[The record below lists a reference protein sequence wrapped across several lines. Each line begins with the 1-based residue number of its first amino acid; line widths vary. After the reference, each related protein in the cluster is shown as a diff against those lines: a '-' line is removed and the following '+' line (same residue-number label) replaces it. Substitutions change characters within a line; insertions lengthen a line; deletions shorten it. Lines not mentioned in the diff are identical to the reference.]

1 MSLIVILVM
10 IPYHVNRL
18 IMMKKILYIYYRWL
32 QHSSLQYIITSL
44 IKSVFLK
51 DTFFSLILLI
61 LPFLW
66 NQWLYEQL
74 TKDIKSP
81 ISYTM
86 FVNIGNFVYV
96 GLIVFAIVM
105 ILTNYRPLY
114 YIQGICWAA
123 NSLKLFLVPQLQL
136 WKNLDTRW

>member
-1 MSLIVILVM
+1 MVSPIVILVM
-10 IPYHVNRL
+10 IPHHVNRL
-18 IMMKKILYIYYRWL
+18 IMMKKNTLHILSAIAAFFFAIHYYKLDKKCFFEGYI
-32 QHSSLQYIITSL
+32 
-44 IKSVFLK
+44 
-51 DTFFSLILLI
+51 FFSLILLI

-105 ILTNYRPLY
+105 ILTDYRPLY
-114 YIQGICWAA
+114 YTQGIC
-123 NSLKLFLVPQLQL
+123 
-136 WKNLDTRW
+136 